1 MRPYMQTYA
10 SPAAKM
16 FPKPDSGIKLANV
29 GDRNRKYT
37 FLFHGSWE
45 MGPTGGI
52 LLVIVLLGLA
62 NGIKVFV
69 SHEDLKQDYPTGL
82 ALKNPPDQRIKDLTM
97 CMRFKFYVL
106 KRTYI
111 LTSRPFIT
119 R

>member
-1 MRPYMQTYA
+1 MTPC
-10 SPAAKM
+10 
-16 FPKPDSGIKLANV
+16 KL
-29 GDRNRKYT
+29 G
-37 FLFHGSWE
+37 
-45 MGPTGGI
+45 TGGFFS
-52 LLVIVLLGLA
+52 LPQLPLPLSCQFFYCSVIFLVLLQFRGSTA
-62 NGIKVFV
+62 IKVYV

-82 ALKNPPDQRIKDLTM
+82 ALKDPPTAKRLRDLTM